1 MLTLPRGVNY
11 GKFTGVTLM
20 GKPRQVREAIC
31 GLFLLVAAEGQT
43 RKLDKLMA
51 IFFHI
56 IIDHFPILDIPDIAS
71 LSLCV
76 QFLHKDLIPQDIH
89 EYEGVANRSGCIQ
102 FSDPT
107 SDFVCFTGGLPNI
120 LAAMSYVI
128 SF

>member
-51 IFFHI
+51 IFFISQLI
-56 IIDHFPILDIPDIAS
+56 IF
-71 LSLCV
+71 LSSTLQTLRDC
-76 QFLHKDLIPQDIH
+76 H
-89 EYEGVANRSGCIQ
+89 
-102 FSDPT
+102 
-107 SDFVCFTGGLPNI
+107 FVCNFCTRI
-120 LAAMSYVI
+120 SYHRI
-128 SF
+128 YTSTRE